1 MKFNSGVWKTSVF
14 APLKHGSSEGSFSET
29 CEFPG
34 NGVFVHLSV
43 GRRESWLFAED
54 ESDGF
59 DFLVNDASDVSRDV
73 RVVGRAGHVHRHA
86 GGIP

>member
-43 GRRESWLFAED
+43 PHLASH
-54 ESDGF
+54 GF
-59 DFLVNDASDVSRDV
+59 LLKMEAMDLIFL
-73 RVVGRAGHVHRHA
+73 
-86 GGIP
+86 